1 MLVRSSVATT
11 TATPTGDARVAEVAS
26 TTLPSAAACNGGCRG
41 AVCVVRMSATE
52 AAGVAA
58 AVGAAGVAA
67 AVGAAG
73 VVAGEA
79 TGTAVT
85 KASTQDVAGAVAAA
99 ASTAAT
105 AVGTVLRHGAPEA
118 GCDRMAAD
126 REWDA
131 RSGGGTPGGTGRRA
145 TQRQRHGR
153 HRRDQWRSS
162 RLDNIL

>member
-52 AAGVAA
+52 
-58 AVGAAGVAA
+58 AAGVAA